1 MRKKVVTFHHNI
13 IELGYDDLIAETTET
28 GRIYKCPDGSSFNS
42 VTTVL
47 KVLSEEAIQ
56 AWRKRVGYEEANKI
70 GIRAANRG
78 TAVHAIVERYLNN
91 EEEYDKDVMPD
102 VLSTFKDI
110 QPILDGNI
118 TEILGLE
125 APLYSKHLKLAGR
138 VDCVGVFDNKL
149 SIIDFKTSRKIKKKE
164 WIHNYFAQAAAYAI
178 MFEERTRIPVPQL
191 VIIIAVDNEAPQ
203 VFIEKRDD
211 WTDLLFKAKE
221 IYESRV

>member
-1 MRKKVVTFHHNI
+1 MRKKFNHSI
-13 IELGYDDLIAETTET
+13 IELGYEDLVAETTDT
-28 GRIYKCPDGSSFNS
+28 GRTYKCPDGSSFNS

-47 KVLSEEAIQ
+47 KVLSEDAIQ
-56 AWRKRVGYEEANKI
+56 AWRRRVGEDVANKI
-70 GIRAANRG
+70 GVRAANRG
-78 TAVHAIVERYLNN
+78 TAVHSIIERYLDNDI
-91 EEEYDKDVMPD
+91 EYDKDVMPD
-102 VLSTFKDI
+102 VLSTFKDV
-110 QPILDGNI
+110 QPILDKHI

-164 WIHNYFAQAAAYAI
+164 WIHNYFAQASAYAI
-178 MFEERTRIPVPQL
+178 MFEERTGIPVPQL
-191 VIIIAVDNEAPQ
+191 VIIIAVDNEEPQ

-211 WTDLLFKAKE
+211 WTNLLFEAKK

>member
-1 MRKKVVTFHHNI
+1 LKKKFNHNI
-13 IELGYDDLIAETTET
+13 IELGYEDLVAETTDT
-28 GRIYKCPDGSSFNS
+28 GRTYKCPDGSSFNS

-47 KVLSEEAIQ
+47 KVLSEDAIQ
-56 AWRKRVGYEEANKI
+56 AWRRRVGEDVANKI
-70 GIRAANRG
+70 GVRAANRG
-78 TAVHAIVERYLNN
+78 TAVHSIIERYLDNDI
-91 EEEYDKDVMPD
+91 EYDKDVMPD
-102 VLSTFKDI
+102 VLSTFKDV
-110 QPILDGNI
+110 QPILDEHI
-118 TEILGLE
+118 SEILGLE

-164 WIHNYFAQAAAYAI
+164 WIHNYFAQASAYAI
-178 MFEERTRIPVPQL
+178 MFEERTGIPVPQL
-191 VIIIAVDNEAPQ
+191 VILIAVDNEQPQ